1 MAPYDPP
8 HDVHYSQF
16 DVSGYDEQDVWRFC
30 GQQGGRFYWLT
41 RRLNLKYIWYDK
53 NRKVIELWGPYWAL
67 QNFQAH
73 HIIECELNLSVEK
86 NKSND
91 NYKDE
96 DDASE
101 GNISLQPHPPSPSR
115 SEVEAC

>member
-16 DVSGYDEQDVWRFC
+16 DVSGYDEQDVWHFC

-73 HIIECELNLSVEK
+73 HIIECELNLSIEK
-86 NKSND
+86 NNNLSSK
-91 NYKDE
+91 YK
-96 DDASE
+96 DASE